1 MVRGRVVKGL
11 GAREKL
17 RSRARE
23 KLRARA
29 MEKLL
34 IGKKEYGEIVRVWK
48 GEGGEDGVGNGSG
61 KG

>member
-17 RSRARE
+17 RARARE

-29 MEKLL
+29 MEKLFR
-34 IGKKEYGEIVRVWK
+34 GKKGYGANCER
-48 GEGGEDGVGNGSG
+48 ENGLWT
-61 KG
+61 K